1 LPKFLSVL
9 LVLLFVTS
17 VICDKR
23 RTDREDEGK
32 VNRDDDRESRE
43 ERERNDDRRDIERE
57 ADEDEKFTSGMSV
70 NGRILKHI
78 GESGSGNR
86 KLKCMHEHFEDVEKG
101 RKGKAH
107 SSKDSSKRRNFM
119 KEIDNEFAVADENCS
134 SVFDSN
140 WAMYFI
146 IVPIVV
152 ILLVIAFLLWKRR
165 SFQAI

>member
-1 LPKFLSVL
+1 MPKLLTVL

-17 VICDKR
+17 VLCDKR
-23 RTDREDEGK
+23 RKDREDEDEGKGK
-32 VNRDDDRESRE
+32 VNRDDDRDSRE
-43 ERERNDDRRDIERE
+43 ERDRNVERE
-57 ADEDEKFTSGMSV
+57 ADEDEKFRSGMSV

-107 SSKDSSKRRNFM
+107 SSEDSTKRRNFM

-134 SVFDSN
+134 SVFDSS

-146 IVPIVV
+146 IAPIVV